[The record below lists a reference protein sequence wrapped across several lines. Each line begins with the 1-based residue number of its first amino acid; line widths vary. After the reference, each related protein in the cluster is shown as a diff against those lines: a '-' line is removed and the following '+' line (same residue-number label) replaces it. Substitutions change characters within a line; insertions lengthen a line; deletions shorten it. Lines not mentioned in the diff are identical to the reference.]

1 MSAETMDKTA
11 KVVLI
16 TGAAVRLGAATAR
29 HLHAHGWNILVHCR
43 QSRERADELATELN
57 LKRPESCH
65 VLQAD
70 LANDDDIV
78 WLAQESRHVWGRVD
92 ALINNASSFY
102 PTPVGSI
109 TAADWDDLF
118 SSNARAPLFLAQAL
132 APELRARQGAIINLI
147 DIHADRPLKNHT
159 VYCMAKAGHAMLTQS
174 LAKELAP
181 DVRVNGVAPGA
192 ILWPSNGNIPV
203 EQQQGVIAG
212 IPLQRMG
219 TPDDIAR
226 TIRFLLDDAPY
237 ITGQIIAVDGGRSL

>member
-1 MSAETMDKTA
+1 
-11 KVVLI
+11 
-16 TGAAVRLGAATAR
+16 
-29 HLHAHGWNILVHCR
+29 
-43 QSRERADELATELN
+43 
-57 LKRPESCH
+57 
-65 VLQAD
+65 
-70 LANDDDIV
+70 
-78 WLAQESRHVWGRVD
+78 
-92 ALINNASSFY
+92 
-102 PTPVGSI
+102 
-109 TAADWDDLF
+109 DDLF

-181 DVRVNGVAPGA
+181 HVRVNGVAPGA
-192 ILWPSNGNIPV
+192 ILWPSNGNIPP

-219 TPDDIAR
+219 TPADIAR